1 MFRSDLMLR
10 LTPFTTRDDVWIVP
24 LLTVL
29 FALYI
34 VVGGWWIA

>member
-1 MFRSDLMLR
+1 MLR

-34 VVGGWWIA
+34 VVGGWWIG